1 MEIVIKKGITITID
15 ESEIVD
21 SIVDHNLNKLVIK
34 LKDGSRFIR
43 YVNGDCLFL

>member
-1 MEIVIKKGITITID
+1 MEIVMKNGITITID
-15 ESEIVD
+15 ELEIVD

-43 YVNGDCLFL
+43 YVNGDCLIL